1 MQLDITKDE
10 LYTIIKS
17 AVRDVLKEDKV
28 KHILDSAPYVS
39 DEEMEDIERSFG
51 KAPDPSNE
59 TAYTET
65 IDI

>member
-39 DEEMEDIERSFG
+39 DEEMEDIVAIHG
-51 KAPDPSNE
+51 DAPGPKEVSR
-59 TAYTET
+59 TEVL
-65 IDI
+65 DL